1 MPKNLIFLSLNAE
14 FKQDE
19 KIKISPVGEF
29 EGIDGRRYSL
39 NADLVLKNSQK
50 MSVDLMLDK
59 NHEDDEAMGWFD
71 INSLEK
77 RDDGIFASLTL
88 TPKGE
93 ELVKNRSYRYLSP
106 AYVIE
111 AFKENGLM
119 VIERIA
125 SVGLV
130 NRPNLLSQALNND
143 ETKTKGENMEKEL
156 AELKAQLVALK
167 AENEAL
173 QAKVK
178 ELEAEKEKQEE
189 EANKIAQNA
198 KIELI
203 DKAIENKELLPK
215 RKETALALNGQ
226 ALTDFLDT
234 AKAEAQAELAT
245 NSAEKLN
252 APKSEEPIDES
263 VKAQLGLD

>member
-29 EGIDGRRYSL
+29 EGIDGRKYSL

-77 RDDGIFASLTL
+77 RDDGIYASLTL

-111 AFKENGLM
+111 AFKENGVA

-130 NRPNLLSQALNND
+130 NRPNLLSQALNKETTIKEENTMD
-143 ETKTKGENMEKEL
+143 EV
-156 AELKAQLVALK
+156 AQLKARLEALK

-173 QAKVK
+173 QAKLK
-178 ELEAEKEKQEE
+178 ELETAAQEADKKAKE
-189 EANKIAQNA
+189 EALNA
-198 KIELI
+198 RKELI
-203 DKAIENKELLPK
+203 ENAINAKELLPK
-215 RKETALALNGQ
+215 RKDTALALNGE
-226 ALTDFLDT
+226 ALSVFLEM
-234 AKAEAQAELAT
+234 AKEEAKIELAT
-245 NSAEKLN
+245 NSAEGLTP
-252 APKSEEPIDES
+252 AKSDDIIDES
-263 VKAQLGLD
+263 VKAQLGL

>member
-77 RDDGIFASLTL
+77 REDGIFASLTL

-143 ETKTKGENMEKEL
+143 ETKIKEENTMDEV
-156 AELKAQLVALK
+156 AQLKAQVEALK

-173 QAKVK
+173 QAKLK
-178 ELEAEKEKQEE
+178 ELETAAQEADKKAKE
-189 EANKIAQNA
+189 EAENTRL
-198 KIELI
+198 ELI
-203 DKAIENKELLPK
+203 ENAINSKELLPK
-215 RKETALALNGQ
+215 RKEAALALNGESLN
-226 ALTDFLDT
+226 AFLEM
-234 AKAEAQAELAT
+234 AKEEAKIELAT
-245 NSAEKLN
+245 NSAEGLTP
-252 APKSEEPIDES
+252 AKSEDTIDES
-263 VKAQLGLD
+263 VKAQLGL

>member
-50 MSVDLMLDK
+50 MGVDLMLDK
-59 NHEDDEAMGWFD
+59 NHEDEEAMGWFD

-130 NRPNLLSQALNND
+130 NRPNLLSQALNN
-143 ETKTKGENMEKEL
+143 ETKMKGENMEKEL
-156 AELKAQLVALK
+156 AELKAQLKALK

-178 ELEAEKEKQEE
+178 ELEAEKAKQEE

-198 KIELI
+198 KTELI